1 MLVNGYQQTC
11 ATSRRTCF
19 NETKAESD
27 NPHLPRQSA
36 NRGYPKQKCRERGKV
51 WLWFTLIQNWNE
63 RVTSEDTVYVLGDAF
78 WKNEENSIRIMERL
92 QGHKHLIQGNHD
104 RVKGKLLPYWE
115 SIEQYAEVNDE
126 NRLVILSHYP
136 ILFYKNQH
144 YGAVML
150 YGHVHNTREW
160 ELVEKWKKEQW
171 AMGIPS
177 RLINVGCMMDY
188 MRYTPRTLTEL
199 LDANPMP
206 EIARDRKDGSAV
218 ESAE

>member
-1 MLVNGYQQTC
+1 MC
-11 ATSRRTCF
+11 KMPKATQIAATI
-19 NETKAESD
+19 TKARKESS
-27 NPHLPRQSA
+27 R
-36 NRGYPKQKCRERGKV
+36 
-51 WLWFTLIQNWNE
+51 
-63 RVTSEDTVYVLGDAF
+63 
-78 WKNEENSIRIMERL
+78 
-92 QGHKHLIQGNHD
+92 
-104 RVKGKLLPYWE
+104 
-115 SIEQYAEVNDE
+115 
-126 NRLVILSHYP
+126 YP

-160 ELVEKWKKEQW
+160 ELVEKW

-177 RLINVGCMMDY
+177 RLINVGFMMDY

>member
-1 MLVNGYQQTC
+1 M
-11 ATSRRTCF
+11 
-19 NETKAESD
+19 
-27 NPHLPRQSA
+27 
-36 NRGYPKQKCRERGKV
+36 
-51 WLWFTLIQNWNE
+51 
-63 RVTSEDTVYVLGDAF
+63 
-78 WKNEENSIRIMERL
+78 
-92 QGHKHLIQGNHD
+92 
-104 RVKGKLLPYWE
+104 
-115 SIEQYAEVNDE
+115 
-126 NRLVILSHYP
+126 ILSHYP

-218 ESAE
+218 ESAEQQNKQERTWDLNEGYTAEKTE